1 MELLLVVSLY
11 ISSVIISIPL
21 TLILVYHKNGQLTLG
36 DLVVVILVGLTPGL
50 NLMGVFINLI
60 FWVDSTKVLDKVII
74 RK

>member
-1 MELLLVVSLY
+1 MELLLMSLY

-21 TLILVYHKNGQLTLG
+21 MLILVYHKNGQLTLG

-50 NLMGVFINLI
+50 NLIGVFINLI
-60 FWVDSTKVLDKVII
+60 IWVDSTKVLDKVII

>member
-1 MELLLVVSLY
+1 M
-11 ISSVIISIPL
+11 
-21 TLILVYHKNGQLTLG
+21 LILVYHKNRQLTLG

-60 FWVDSTKVLDKVII
+60 FWVDSTKALDKVII